1 MCERSDTAG
10 CEARWRTGSSI
21 VEGLGGRSAVRG
33 GQGAVTQWAVR
44 LAGELAA
51 VLSIAWVGGR
61 LADRGR
67 GTVVDI
73 KGYYPI
79 SKDIKGYYPISN
91 SSILLGIPSKRLFFL
106 ARASKERKVS
116 PNV

>member
-10 CEARWRTGSSI
+10 CEARWRTGSGTVDS
-21 VEGLGGRSAVRG
+21 LGGRSAGRSG
-33 GQGAVTQWAVR
+33 GG
-44 LAGELAA
+44 
-51 VLSIAWVGGR
+51 
-61 LADRGR
+61 
-67 GTVVDI
+67 GTVGDI

-79 SKDIKGYYPISN
+79 SKDIKGYYSISN